1 MINFLKKSLFSIPSI
16 HYNKIYLILFLSLLS
31 VFIELVGIGMIIPIL
46 SIFVD
51 NDHLRYAKFF
61 FAEEISK
68 EQMLITI
75 LMGFLFIYFCK
86 FFLLRHLIYKHNEL
100 AQIMKTDL
108 SKKIFENYLYKN
120 YLFHVKNNSSDLI
133 RNIQSEAN
141 IFCFQ
146 VIFPGIKLI
155 SEIVVFISITALLMI
170 FNIKASIVVIFF
182 FSIVGYILIR
192 LANKR
197 LKYWGEERQY
207 HSSRTLKQLQQS
219 FLSLKEVIINNLQQV
234 FLKKFHYHDIKN
246 SVAGKNKDTITQMP
260 RLILEL
266 LGVTTFV
273 SLIFILLRLGQP
285 ITEIFI
291 IIGVFFFAA
300 VRLLPAVA
308 KIVNS
313 IQSLRFNNPVVDLIY
328 DELTDFKQSES
339 FIQNQ
344 KNIEESNPINLK
356 KIILKDLDFS
366 YPNNKQSV
374 FKNVNLEI
382 NVNDKVGLVGKTG
395 VGKTT
400 FINLLTGL
408 IKCDE
413 GSLNINEQNISEI
426 TQEWQKI
433 IGYVPQLVSIIDENI
448 LFNIA
453 LENDENKINFQKLY
467 KVLKIVDLYDHIF
480 SLPKNIYELAGERGM
495 KLSGGQCQRIG
506 IARALYKD
514 SQILILDEA
523 TNSLDEI
530 TENFILEKIFQMQN
544 KTIFT
549 ISHRA
554 NSLKHCNK
562 VFEIK
567 DFAINKISLDDKKN

>member
-1 MINFLKKSLFSIPSI
+1 MINFFILSLFSIPQI

-31 VFIELVGIGMIIPIL
+31 IFIELIGIGMIIPIL

-51 NDHLRYAKFF
+51 NDYLRYTKFF
-61 FAEEISK
+61 FAEEIPK
-68 EQMLITI
+68 DQIFMMILI
-75 LMGFLFIYFCK
+75 GFLFIYFCK
-86 FFLLRHLIYKHNEL
+86 FFLLRYLIYKENEL
-100 AQIMKTDL
+100 AQIMKTEI
-108 SKKIFENYLYKN
+108 SKNIFENYLYKD

-133 RNIQSEAN
+133 RNIQSEAT

-146 VIFPGIKLI
+146 VVFPGIKLI
-155 SEIVVFISITALLMI
+155 SEIAVSISITALLMV
-170 FNIKASIVVIFF
+170 FNFKASLVVISF

-192 LANKR
+192 MTNRR
-197 LKYWGEERQY
+197 LKYWGEVRQY
-207 HSSRTLKQLQQS
+207 QSSQTLKQIHQS

-234 FLKKFHYHDIKN
+234 FLKKFHDHDIKN
-246 SVAGKNKDTITQMP
+246 SVAGKNRDTIVQMP

-273 SLIFILLRLGQP
+273 SLIFTLLKLGHP

-300 VRLLPAVA
+300 IRLLPAVS

-313 IQSLRFNNPVVDLIY
+313 IQYVRYNNPVVELIY
-328 DELTDFKQSES
+328 NESVDFKKNES
-339 FIQNQ
+339 FIQSQ
-344 KNIEESNPINLK
+344 KNVNKLNSIDLK

-366 YPNNKQSV
+366 YPGSKQKV
-374 FKNVNLEI
+374 FKKINLEI
-382 NVNDKVGLVGKTG
+382 DVNDKVGLVGKTG

-413 GSLNINEQNISEI
+413 GSLNINEQNILNI

-448 LFNIA
+448 LFNIT
-453 LENDENKINFQKLY
+453 LESDESKIDFQKLY
-467 KVLKIVDLYDHIF
+467 YVLKTVDLYDHIF

-495 KLSGGQCQRIG
+495 KLSGGQSQRIG

-514 SQILILDEA
+514 CQILILDEA
-523 TNSLDEI
+523 TSSLDEI
-530 TENFILEKIFQMQN
+530 TENFILKTLFQMEN

-549 ISHRA
+549 ISHRK
-554 NSLKHCNK
+554 NSLRYCNK

-567 DFAINKISLDDKKN
+567 DCVINKINLDDKKN